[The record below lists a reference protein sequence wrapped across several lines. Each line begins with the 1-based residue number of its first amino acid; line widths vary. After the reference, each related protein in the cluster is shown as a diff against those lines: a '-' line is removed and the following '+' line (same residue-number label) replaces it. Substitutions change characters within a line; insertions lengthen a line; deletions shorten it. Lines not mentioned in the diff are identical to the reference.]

1 MIYFANPTRESV
13 AHMKTGELGYI
24 ATPNQ
29 GNPEGVGKYT
39 RPAGVTWCADNGCF
53 GKNFDEGRWW
63 RWLEFNSTA
72 AAECVFATA
81 PDVVGDH
88 WATVERS
95 APWLPK
101 IRALGYPAAF
111 VAQDGATTD
120 TMPWA
125 DFDALFIGGTDDFK
139 LSQTAIDIA
148 AEAKRRGMWVH
159 CGRVNSRQRFLRFS
173 SIADSAD
180 GTCLVFGSKRRL
192 PEVLGWVREHR
203 NRIPLWEGT

>member
-1 MIYFANPTRESV
+1 M
-13 AHMKTGELGYI
+13 AHMQAGDLGYI

-29 GNPEGVGKYT
+29 GNPEGKGRYT
-39 RPAGVTWCADNGCF
+39 RPEGVVWCADNGCF
-53 GKNFDEGRWW
+53 GKDFNEARWW
-63 RWLEFNSTA
+63 RWLVNNATG

-88 WATVERS
+88 AATLERS

-111 VAQDGATTD
+111 VAQDGATVGN
-120 TMPWA
+120 MPWA

-139 LSQTAIDIA
+139 LSQTAVDIA
-148 AEAKRRGMWVH
+148 VEAKRRGMWVH
-159 CGRVNSRQRFLRFS
+159 VGRVNSRQRFLRFS

-180 GTCLVFGSKRRL
+180 GTVLVFGPKRRL
-192 PEVLGWVREHR
+192 PEVLSWVRENR
-203 NRIPLWEGT
+203 NRIPLWEGA